1 MVRSQS
7 LLKDLRW
14 LGRKHERLL
23 LKEALRRLEQDPL
36 ASTRNMKDLRPN
48 PVAQR
53 ELRLF
58 GQYRLFF
65 NVDPAENAVTLV
77 RAGRKRG
84 SRLFMRGE
92 TAPLGYLMA

>member
-1 MVRSQS
+1 VVRSQT

-65 NVDPAENAVTLV
+65 NVDPADHAVTLV

-92 TAPLGYLMA
+92 TARLSYQLA